1 MDLLVQLIVGLA
13 WPLVVFGIVVV
24 LRKDLTNLIGRVS
37 KVRYKE
43 LEAEFHETLKQIAEK
58 PEQSRAQ
65 TRESGEFDAWNP
77 PLTARKKELHEL
89 AHMSPRAAILEAW
102 IDLESQIRRSA
113 NYLDLVS
120 TGDSLSVFEAVA
132 EKSKRFTPSYL
143 KHVRELRK
151 LRNLAAHE
159 QQLSL
164 PEGEAMHYVTVAL
177 ELAASIDAFTNPEH
191 SHHLRDIGG

>member
-1 MDLLVQLIVGLA
+1 MDLLVQLIVGLS
-13 WPLVVFGIVVV
+13 WPLVVFGIVVL

-43 LEAEFHETLKQIAEK
+43 LEAEFHETLKQIAERPQQSGEQLPK
-58 PEQSRAQ
+58 P
-65 TRESGEFDAWNP
+65 GEFDAWNP
-77 PLTARKKELHEL
+77 PLAARKGELYEL
-89 AHMSPRAAILEAW
+89 AQISSRAAILEAW
-102 IDLESQIRRSA
+102 IDLESQIQRSA
-113 NYLDLVS
+113 KYLDLTS
-120 TGDSLSVFEAVA
+120 TGDSVKVFEGVV

-164 PEGEAMHYVTVAL
+164 PKEEAMHYVTAAL

-191 SHHLRDIGG
+191 SHHLRDIDG